1 MIFSKSFLGEL
12 PQAAEAAVRTDR
24 PGRRPRSE
32 AQEGFKC
39 PNRRFQAC
47 GEKKNNPAESLP
59 PHGIAV
65 FFFQGLRCSET
76 RLLRLKFEVK
86 KMLLFFI
93 LGATLTALYC
103 QKGAPSEKNYECSR

>member
-59 PHGIAV
+59 PTIL
-65 FFFQGLRCSET
+65 FFLGVS
-76 RLLRLKFEVK
+76 LLRNPISEIEV
-86 KMLLFFI
+86 
-93 LGATLTALYC
+93 
-103 QKGAPSEKNYECSR
+103 